1 MRSSAFSCVRFNSL
15 RLEEIRFAI
24 AAVKSAFPL
33 ATISPQLQLIE
44 ILYPIAIIATI
55 ATML

>member
-1 MRSSAFSCVRFNSL
+1 MSSAAFSCVRFNSL

-24 AAVKSAFPL
+24 AAVKSAFLL

-44 ILYPIAIIATI
+44 ILYLIAIM